1 MDAITKQLN
10 VWWDAISEWFINTVW
25 QPGTELAM
33 NLGMEL
39 QTMII
44 SAISLLIVP
53 VGFFAYIYIMWVDD
67 D

>member
-1 MDAITKQLN
+1 MEAITKQFGI
-10 VWWDAISEWFINTVW
+10 WWDAIKAWFISTVW
-25 QPGTELAM
+25 EPGTEFAIS
-33 NLGMEL
+33 LGMEL

-44 SAISLLIVP
+44 SVISLLIVP